1 MAESGQRTRAIL
13 LIYTAALVQGLVL
26 VAIPAA
32 SDIFTSPDFHDLS
45 SSEYGSLFLPMV
57 IAAILASTLG
67 GPLAR
72 RRGLKPVLLAGLGA
86 DLLAMLLL
94 ASSQLAVGNPDGNP
108 DGNSGLAYVVLL
120 LTMAALGL
128 GFGATLT
135 ALNALAMAYFP
146 QRPERALTALHALLG
161 TGTALGPL
169 LAALVNGLGAWWAL
183 AAGVAAALGLLLVG
197 GIVAALA
204 PARAANT
211 SGTGKP
217 GGKDKPVALV
227 GAIRVLGLFV
237 VAGIIYGI
245 IETLFGNWAVIYLRE
260 DAGVSVQAAGYALT
274 AFWAMVTAGRLLLA
288 IAGGW
293 LPPTRVYIVLPG
305 LMIVAFLGV
314 AGAEGAATGIAA
326 FALAGLACS
335 AFLPLS
341 IGFAQACHRDL
352 TELISG
358 VMMAAYLLGFGI
370 GSYGLGPLREAA
382 GIPLA
387 TLYAAS
393 AALAVVLMGIAL
405 VLARRRAAAP
415 QSAATP

>member
-1 MAESGQRTRAIL
+1 MHRTREIA
-13 LIYTAALVQGLVL
+13 LIYAAGLVQGLAL
-26 VAIPAA
+26 VAFPAA
-32 SDIFTSPDFHDLS
+32 SDIFTSADFHALT

-57 IAAILASTLG
+57 TAAILASTLG

-86 DLLAMLLL
+86 DLLAMTLL
-94 ASSQLAVGNPDGNP
+94 AASQLAVGNP
-108 DGNSGLAYVVLL
+108 GLAYAMLL
-120 LTMAALGL
+120 LAMTALGL

-161 TGTALGPL
+161 TGTALAPL
-169 LAALVNGLGAWWAL
+169 LTALVSGLGAWWAL
-183 AAGVAAALGLLLVG
+183 AAFLAAVLGLLLVAG
-197 GIVAALA
+197 MVSALA
-204 PARAANT
+204 PARAADT
-211 SGTGKP
+211 PGTGKP
-217 GGKDKPVALV
+217 VALA

-237 VAGIIYGI
+237 LAAIVYGI
-245 IETLFGNWAVIYLRE
+245 VETIFANWVVIYLRE
-260 DAGVSVQAAGYALT
+260 DAGVSVRAAGYALT
-274 AFWAMVTAGRLLLA
+274 AFWAMVTAGRLLVA
-288 IAGGW
+288 AAGGW
-293 LPPTRVYIVLPG
+293 LSPTRVYVILPG
-305 LMIVAFLGV
+305 LMIIAFLWAAS
-314 AGAEGAATGIAA
+314 AGDAASGIAA

-352 TELISG
+352 TELVSG

-370 GSYGLGPLREAA
+370 GSYGLGPLRQAA

-387 TLYAAS
+387 TLYASS
-393 AALAVVLMGIAL
+393 AALAILLMGIAL
-405 VLARRRAAAP
+405 VLARRRAAASAP

>member
-1 MAESGQRTRAIL
+1 MRRRREIL
-13 LIYTAALVQGLVL
+13 LIYTTALAQGLALV
-26 VAIPAA
+26 AFPAA
-32 SDIFTSPDFHDLS
+32 SEIFTSADFHNLS

-57 IAAILASTLG
+57 IAAILASIVG

-72 RRGLKPVLLAGLGA
+72 RWGLKPVLLAGLGA
-86 DLLAMLLL
+86 NLLAMALLATSQGAVGEPGLAYAVLLL
-94 ASSQLAVGNPDGNP
+94 AM
-108 DGNSGLAYVVLL
+108 
-120 LTMAALGL
+120 TALGL

-135 ALNALAMAYFP
+135 ALNALAMASFP

-161 TGTALGPL
+161 TGTALAPL
-169 LAALVNGLGAWWAL
+169 LTALVTGLGAWWAL
-183 AAGVAAALGLLLVG
+183 AAILAGVLGLLLAAGTVS
-197 GIVAALA
+197 ALA
-204 PARAANT
+204 PARARAADA

-217 GGKDKPVALV
+217 VALT

-237 VAGIIYGI
+237 VAGILYGI
-245 IETLFGNWAVIYLRE
+245 VETVFANWAVIYLRE
-260 DAGVSVQAAGYALT
+260 DAGVSVRAAGYALT

-288 IAGGW
+288 VAGGW
-293 LPPTRVYIVLPG
+293 LAPTRVYVALPG

-314 AGAEGAATGIAA
+314 AAADGAAAGIAA

-352 TELISG
+352 TELVSG
-358 VMMAAYLLGFGI
+358 VMVAAYLLGFGI

-387 TLYAAS
+387 TLYSAS
-393 AALAVVLMGIAL
+393 AVLAILLMGIAL
-405 VLARRRAAAP
+405 VLARRRAS
-415 QSAATP
+415 SAASMPHPVAAR